1 MIKIEARS
9 EVSFSGGRADM
20 VIETKEYVYV
30 IEFKLDGT
38 VSEALKQI
46 DDRGYLL
53 PWHADGRQ
61 VFKIGIVFSS
71 KDRNIIDY
79 RYEE

>member
-1 MIKIEARS
+1 M
-9 EVSFSGGRADM
+9 
-20 VIETKEYVYV
+20 
-30 IEFKLDGT
+30 EFKLDGT

-79 RYEE
+79 RYEG